1 MRIIISMK
9 IINCNNWSPRN
20 KSNIPIP
27 ITDPSVDLLRLLIKL
42 YFTYSLGRF
51 VYYRLEELV
60 RYSFLNREDDYFN
73 ESD

>member
-20 KSNIPIP
+20 KSNILIP

-42 YFTYSLGRF
+42 YFTYSLRRF

>member
-27 ITDPSVDLLRLLIKL
+27 ITDPSVDLLGLLIKL
-42 YFTYSLGRF
+42 YGR
-51 VYYRLEELV
+51 VYYRLENLV
-60 RYSFLNREDDYFN
+60 TYSFLNREDDYFN
-73 ESD
+73 ESDYM

>member
-1 MRIIISMK
+1 MRIIILMK
-9 IINCNNWSPRN
+9 IINCSNWSPRN

-42 YFTYSLGRF
+42 YFTHSLGRF
-51 VYYRLEELV
+51 VYYRLENLV
-60 RYSFLNREDDYFN
+60 TYGFLNREDDYFN

>member
-20 KSNIPIP
+20 KSNIVIP

-42 YFTYSLGRF
+42 YFTHSLGRF
-51 VYYRLEELV
+51 VYYRLENLV
-60 RYSFLNREDDYFN
+60 TYGFLIEDDYFN

>member
-27 ITDPSVDLLRLLIKL
+27 ITDPSVDLLGLLIKL
-42 YFTYSLGRF
+42 YGR
-51 VYYRLEELV
+51 VYYRLENLV
-60 RYSFLNREDDYFN
+60 TYGFLNREDDYFN

>member
-1 MRIIISMK
+1 MK

-20 KSNIPIP
+20 KSNIVIP

-51 VYYRLEELV
+51 VYYRLENLV
-60 RYSFLNREDDYFN
+60 TYSFLNREDDYFN

>member
-1 MRIIISMK
+1 MRIIILMK
-9 IINCNNWSPRN
+9 IINCSNWSPRN
-20 KSNIPIP
+20 KSNILIP

-60 RYSFLNREDDYFN
+60 TYSFLNREDDYFN

>member
-1 MRIIISMK
+1 MK
-9 IINCNNWSPRN
+9 IINSNNWSPRN

-27 ITDPSVDLLRLLIKL
+27 ITDPSVDLLGLKL

-51 VYYRLEELV
+51 VYYGLENLV
-60 RYSFLNREDDYFN
+60 TYGFLNREDDYFN

>member
-20 KSNIPIP
+20 KSN
-27 ITDPSVDLLRLLIKL
+27 LIKL

-51 VYYRLEELV
+51 VYYRLENLV
-60 RYSFLNREDDYFN
+60 TYGFLNREDDYFN